1 NIEAGLPYVNLSVSK
16 LPGSAFLGER
26 KGSFD
31 CDNFAKRRV
40 NEPRLVQ
47 TYLATTVFVNALR
60 FGYFRHSVRPLCLV
74 RSWRSKIVSVFS
86 YESQLKFSF
95 QPLCPTWR
103 TYLCAYSTAF

>member
-1 NIEAGLPYVNLSVSK
+1 MLEALGNIEAGLPSVNLSVSK

-47 TYLATTVFVNALR
+47 TYLATTVFVNSSKVWLLSSLSETAL
-60 FGYFRHSVRPLCLV
+60 SCALLALKNCL
-74 RSWRSKIVSVFS
+74 SIF
-86 YESQLKFSF
+86 L
-95 QPLCPTWR
+95 
-103 TYLCAYSTAF
+103 